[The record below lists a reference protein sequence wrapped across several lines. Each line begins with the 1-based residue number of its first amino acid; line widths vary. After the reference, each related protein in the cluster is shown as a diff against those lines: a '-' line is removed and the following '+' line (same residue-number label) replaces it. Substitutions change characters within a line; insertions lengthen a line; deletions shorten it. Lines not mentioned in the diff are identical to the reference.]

1 MISYEF
7 DIVARCPVDDTCDVY
22 EARLDTHTMVDVES
36 ILAVVAT
43 YAHRAIFQEHLTA
56 ELQARF
62 GGVLTTSGYHSGVK
76 VTVTAGEA

>member
-36 ILAVVAT
+36 ILEVIRT
-43 YAHRAIFQEHLTA
+43 YVYRSIFQEHLTA

-62 GGVLTTSGYHSGVK
+62 GGVLTTVGYHSGVK
-76 VTVTAGEA
+76 VTTTVGEA